1 MFCCCCSYCCCCCWI
16 LSYLSSFNFEIP
28 FAYASPQAQIP
39 FLMDMT
45 MTSCRDGEG
54 FHECTTHANAGGR
67 RKTVVTTHQCC
78 YGHARAE
85 DGGVGCDK
93 VEVRPMLET
102 VQELEVSNLT
112 YFLF

>member
-1 MFCCCCSYCCCCCWI
+1 MLLLLLLPLLLDSFLNFFLFISKF
-16 LSYLSSFNFEIP
+16 LSH
-28 FAYASPQAQIP
+28 ASPQAQIP

-85 DGGVGCDK
+85 DGSVGCEK

-102 VQELEVSNLT
+102 VQELEVSN
-112 YFLF
+112 